1 MSLSL
6 HDLRSCGLPLV
17 LSSTMLL
24 SQAAPPRDARDPED
38 PKTAPVADVGAD
50 GSVEEV
56 QKAME
61 DKAKELNLSALL
73 LAVDADPPYY
83 EQSLEWRRDRLSA
96 NSVEELCKSVVL
108 ENTKLDASSEAGR
121 VRCVLVI
128 VQYVAKLHKEKLIKV
143 VQGMESAKGLP
154 ALGKKQYN
162 MRLLEGTACQEMMG
176 CGHNAVTPLGQVPWP
191 WDGFDV
197 PTSIPCWLVV
207 FHGFSMFF
215 HVVGISLSQLTFR
228 VSQG

>member
-1 MSLSL
+1 MSSL
-6 HDLRSCGLPLV
+6 DDLRSCGLPLV
-17 LSSTMLL
+17 LSSTVLL
-24 SQAAPPRDARDPED
+24 TKVVTAAHPKGPKDPV
-38 PKTAPVADVGAD
+38 TTNAVADNGADGSD

-61 DKAKELNLSALL
+61 DKAKALNLSALL

-96 NSVEELCKSVVL
+96 NSVEELCKTVVL

-154 ALGKKQYN
+154 PLGKKQYN
-162 MRLLEGTACQEMMG
+162 MRLLEGTACQEMTG
-176 CGHNAVTPLGQVPWP
+176 CGHNAVTPLGQVPVP
-191 WDGFDV
+191 WD
-197 PTSIPCWLVV
+197 
-207 FHGFSMFF
+207 
-215 HVVGISLSQLTFR
+215 
-228 VSQG
+228 VSDFVHHTWDDETKQFG